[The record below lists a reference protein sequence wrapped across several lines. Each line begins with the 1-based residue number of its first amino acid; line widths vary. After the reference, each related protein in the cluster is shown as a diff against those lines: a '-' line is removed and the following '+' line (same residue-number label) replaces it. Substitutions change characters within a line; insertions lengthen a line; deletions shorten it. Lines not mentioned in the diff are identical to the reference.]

1 MQKTSDYAEVANEAR
16 TEYLFDP
23 DKFSHKDPTL
33 TTDNHMLS
41 EAELKKYGILASTLR
56 KQFRDRSSKLKE
68 AAVE

>member
-1 MQKTSDYAEVANEAR
+1 MQKTSDYAEVASEAR

-23 DKFSHKDPTL
+23 DKYSRNDPTL
-33 TTDNHMLS
+33 TTDNHTLS